1 MADSKPTGAMAGDK
15 AGLARPVR
23 TTSIQYGSVKAA
35 SYSAGGSFGVGGAP
49 SSKGASL
56 DTRSGKGKSK

>member
-23 TTSIQYGSVKAA
+23 TTSIAYGSAKATNYHA
-35 SYSAGGSFGVGGAP
+35 DGWGVGGAP

-56 DTRSGKGKSK
+56 DTRKGKSK